1 MGGVLDIGGISGVL
15 YAGAGMAIATLVIFK
30 YF

>member
-1 MGGVLDIGGISGVL
+1 MGVVLDIGGTSGVF
-15 YAGAGMAIATLVIFK
+15 YAGAGIAIATLVIFK